1 MTILALKLLLA
12 HLIGDFAIQPL
23 AWVNDKNRYSFKSKF
38 LYLHIGVHFIL
49 LQLFFISDWSQMIG
63 FISLSCLLHLIID
76 ILKIE
81 YNKRQKSS
89 SFTAFVVDQ
98 IAHILVLILIVFWI
112 EPKSFQAIQ
121 PSHIW
126 AIAIALTLN
135 LFAFPLIIKIFIQKW
150 TDILGDS
157 NQSLI
162 KAGYFIGIFERI
174 FIVLF
179 ILFDVY
185 EGIGFLLAAK
195 SIFRIGDLKENKEKM
210 LTEYILLGTL
220 ISFLMAFVLGL
231 WLKWQM
237 GA

>member
-12 HLIGDFAIQPL
+12 HIIGDFAIQPL
-23 AWVNDKNRYSFKSKF
+23 AWVEDKNEKSFKSKY
-38 LYLHIGVHFIL
+38 LYFHIGVHFL
-49 LQLFFISDWSQMIG
+49 LLNLFFITEWRAMIG
-63 FISLSCLLHLIID
+63 YILLICVAHLMID
-76 ILKIE
+76 IAKIE
-81 YNKRQKSS
+81 YNKRLSS
-89 SFTAFVVDQ
+89 LSFTAFILDQ
-98 IAHILVLILIVFWI
+98 IAHISVLGFIAYLIAPQNFHTI
-112 EPKSFQAIQ
+112 NSM
-121 PSHIW
+121 HIW
-126 AIAIALTLN
+126 SVAVALALN

-150 TDILGDS
+150 TDILGDA

-179 ILFDVY
+179 VLFHVY

-231 WLKWQM
+231 WLKWQL
-237 GA
+237 GV

>member
-1 MTILALKLLLA
+1 MTILALKLILA

-23 AWVNDKNRYSFKSKF
+23 AWVNDKNEKSFKSKY
-38 LYLHIGVHFIL
+38 LYFHIAIHFVLLH
-49 LQLFFISDWSQMIG
+49 LFFITEWREMIG
-63 FISLSCLLHLIID
+63 YIILICIAHLLID
-76 ILKIE
+76 IVKIE
-81 YNKRQKSS
+81 YNKRQTSP
-89 SFTAFVVDQ
+89 SFSAFMIDQ
-98 IAHILVLILIVFWI
+98 TAHISVLCITIYWVAP
-112 EPKSFQAIQ
+112 ESFQSIKTI
-121 PSHIW
+121 HIW
-126 AIAIALTLN
+126 VIAVALTLN

-179 ILFDVY
+179 ILFNVY

-231 WLKWQM
+231 WLNWQLD
-237 GA
+237 

>member
-1 MTILALKLLLA
+1 MTILALKLILA
-12 HLIGDFAIQPL
+12 HLIGDFAIQPIL
-23 AWVNDKNRYSFKSKF
+23 WVNDKNKHSYRSKF
-38 LYLHIGVHFIL
+38 LYLHIGVHFL
-49 LQLFFISDWSQMIG
+49 LLNLFFILEWSQMIG
-63 FISLSCLLHLIID
+63 CIVLICLLHLIID

-81 YNKRQKSS
+81 YNKRRQSP

-98 IAHILVLILIVFWI
+98 IAHISVLVLIIFWI
-112 EPKSFQAIQ
+112 EPKSFQSIQ
-121 PSHIW
+121 STNIW
-126 AIAIALTLN
+126 ALAIAFTLN

-162 KAGYFIGIFERI
+162 KAGYFIGILERI

-179 ILFDVY
+179 VLFDVY

-220 ISFLMAFVLGL
+220 ISFLLAFALGL
-231 WLKWQM
+231 WLKWQL
-237 GA
+237 GQ

>member
-1 MTILALKLLLA
+1 MTILALKLILA

-23 AWVNDKNRYSFKSKF
+23 TWVTDKNAKSYKSKY
-38 LYLHIGVHFIL
+38 LYYHIGVHFSL
-49 LQLFFISDWSQMIG
+49 LNLFFITEWKHYIG
-63 FISLSCLLHLIID
+63 YICLICICHLLID

-81 YNKRQKSS
+81 YNKRQSTA
-89 SFTAFVVDQ
+89 SFTAFILDQ
-98 IAHILVLILIVFWI
+98 FAHFITIGCVIYLIA
-112 EPKSFQAIQ
+112 PNSFMPINYKYL
-121 PSHIW
+121 W
-126 AIAIALTLN
+126 VIAIAFVLN
-135 LFAFPLIIKIFIQKW
+135 IFAFPLVIKIFIQKW
-150 TDILGDS
+150 TDILSDT

-179 ILFDVY
+179 ILFNVY

-237 GA
+237 GV